1 MTDCDKAS
9 LSKASNFDG
18 YNHGVGKHENEKTCA
33 SQSDVYL
40 ILSLKKKPQSQ
51 ITSNNNCLTF

>member
-33 SQSDVYL
+33 S
-40 ILSLKKKPQSQ
+40 
-51 ITSNNNCLTF
+51 